1 MVMLD
6 KDYMINHMRNENG
19 SVNIK
24 NVVMSA
30 ACEATEL
37 FQCMIQMDH
46 NFTDW
51 RRFVERLENNTKN
64 REFEKVHELC
74 QAMYA
79 MRHLTEELAGLYCF

>member
-19 SVNIK
+19 SVNMK

-51 RRFVERLENNTKN
+51 RRLV
-64 REFEKVHELC
+64 
-74 QAMYA
+74 
-79 MRHLTEELAGLYCF
+79 

>member
-19 SVNIK
+19 SVNMK

-51 RRFVERLENNTKN
+51 RRFVERLENNTK
-64 REFEKVHELC
+64 
-74 QAMYA
+74 
-79 MRHLTEELAGLYCF
+79 TESSKKFMSFVRQCTQ